1 VRAQHVPHSLTG
13 QVPSPNNRW
22 LADSQCWHV
31 TWVNYGYVRHYRFT
45 VPHPLSLNIF
55 VFCGLWSPRL
65 CAGCK
70 RRWSATLLGNAHPP
84 TVPKLPPS
92 GKVHEDSGGSGG
104 EATRG
109 IGDPAAGNVP
119 VPRLTLPDI
128 ACADVRMCVCAHRSQ
143 DRHSS
148 RCRGGLRRDLSGRE
162 PEGSALVA
170 GASPSP
176 TSPAGRSRRTGSGGM
191 QGIGAPFAPNI

>member
-1 VRAQHVPHSLTG
+1 MPHPITG

-22 LADSQCWHV
+22 LADSQGWHV
-31 TWVNYGYVRHYRFT
+31 TWVKYGYVRHYRFT

-55 VFCGLWSPRL
+55 VSCGLWSPRL

-70 RRWSATLLGNAHPP
+70 RRWSATLIGNAHPP

-162 PEGSALVA
+162 PEGSALVLALHHRRPAPRGVVA
-170 GASPSP
+170 GPGPEGCKGLEPPSSQFL
-176 TSPAGRSRRTGSGGM
+176 T
-191 QGIGAPFAPNI
+191 

>member
-1 VRAQHVPHSLTG
+1 MRAQHVPHSLTG

-119 VPRLTLPDI
+119 VPRLTLPDS
-128 ACADVRMCVCAHRSQ
+128 ARADVCMCVCVPTAVRIGV
-143 DRHSS
+143 RVVA
-148 RCRGGLRRDLSGRE
+148 E
-162 PEGSALVA
+162 EVSA
-170 GASPSP
+170 G
-176 TSPAGRSRRTGSGGM
+176 T
-191 QGIGAPFAPNI
+191 